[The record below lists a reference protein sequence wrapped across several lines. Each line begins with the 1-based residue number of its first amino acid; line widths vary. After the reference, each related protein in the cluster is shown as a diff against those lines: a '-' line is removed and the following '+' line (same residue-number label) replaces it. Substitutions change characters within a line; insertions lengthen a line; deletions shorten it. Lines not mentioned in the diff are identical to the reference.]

1 MHGGGNDD
9 VCCTAGQETVCVGVC
24 LCCVSAS
31 DLNFPFSALLCQGL
45 KLEDLQSSFHWAV
58 GTLPQ
63 PQANELDGLPA
74 QI

>member
-9 VCCTAGQETVCVGVC
+9 VCCPAGKETVCV
-24 LCCVSAS
+24 S
-31 DLNFPFSALLCQGL
+31 DLNFPVSALRCQVL
-45 KLEDLQSSFHWAV
+45 NLEDLQSSFHWAM
-58 GTLPQ
+58 GTLPSQ